1 MIFKIKIVAVIIV
14 VVAVGLFVYKHQ
26 QTNPVGAAK
35 TAAGKVVAKAAASS
49 AVAKITPVNNCASNT
64 EAQAII
70 VSISKQHMWA
80 CNSTSAA
87 YDNPVVTG
95 MEMYSS
101 ELTPVGTY
109 KIYGKL
115 TDQTLTGSDFTGH
128 WSDYVYYWMPFL
140 SNQYG
145 IYGFHDLT
153 NAANGANGRAESDF
167 GNIDIN
173 ALYTAAK
180 HGSHGCVEMP
190 LAAAKWLYNWA
201 SVGTTVTIET

>member
-1 MIFKIKIVAVIIV
+1 MKIKIAAILVLI
-14 VVAVGLFVYKHQ
+14 VAVGLFVYHENKKS
-26 QTNPVGAAK
+26 PVADATSVKNAAK
-35 TAAGKVVAKAAASS
+35 TAASTASQQAAKVVPTA
-49 AVAKITPVNNCASNT
+49 CDGNT
-64 EAQAII
+64 VGQVVV

-80 CNSTSAA
+80 CDGTKVS

-95 MEMYSS
+95 MQQYPS

-140 SNQYG
+140 SNSYG
-145 IYGFHDLT
+145 VYGFHDLT
-153 NAANGANGRAESDF
+153 ASANGVAGRVDSDF

-173 ALYTAAK
+173 APYTAAK
-180 HGSHGCVEMP
+180 HGSHGCVELP
-190 LAAAKWLYNWA
+190 LTAAKWLYDWA
-201 SVGTTVTIET
+201 VVGTSVSVVS